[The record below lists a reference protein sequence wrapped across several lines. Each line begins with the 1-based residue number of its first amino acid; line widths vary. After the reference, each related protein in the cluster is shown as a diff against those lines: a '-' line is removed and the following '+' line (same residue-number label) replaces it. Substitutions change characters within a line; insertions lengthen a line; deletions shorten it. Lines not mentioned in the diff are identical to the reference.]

1 MKNFLRLLNYA
12 RPWRRFWPG
21 YIILAILSVV
31 FGIVNYSLISPVLK
45 LLFESPAK
53 EQVTAEITALAERTS
68 EFHMTMDWFEDIF
81 QYYMDKIFL
90 ASGPLKALLFVCAL
104 LVAASLLSNITRY
117 LSQTILVRMR
127 THIMQK
133 LRTDLFRKVSTMDV
147 GFYHTQQKGDILS
160 RVSNDV
166 TEVQNGVADSFH
178 MIFREPLLIIGFISY
193 CFILSP
199 KLTVVTLVTIP
210 LSGLA
215 IGAISKRLRKKAVET
230 QSLMGRI
237 VSHFDEAISGIRI
250 IKGFNAQGYVQDSFE
265 KTNVAHKK
273 SSRKMLYRQQLAHPT
288 SEFLGITIAAA
299 VLLFG
304 GWLQI
309 NDSLGMSMSTF
320 TVYILC
326 YWRVLEPAKNIAK
339 AYASIQRGLVSGE
352 RLFVILDAENRIK
365 DREDAVELSDF
376 KTGIEYRGVDFSY
389 GHDIA
394 VLKNVSVNIPKGK
407 MVALVG
413 PSGAG
418 KSTFADL
425 LPRFY
430 DVTGGGIFIDGKDI
444 RDYTLDS
451 LTSKMGIVTQESI
464 LFNDTVYNNIT
475 FGMENVTEEQVVE
488 AARIANAME
497 FIEQLPQKFETNIG
511 DRGENLSGGQ
521 RQRIAIAR
529 AVLKNPPILILDE
542 ATSALDTESERLVQ
556 DALYKLMKNRT
567 SIVIA
572 HRLSTIR
579 YADDIIVLKDGQ
591 IAEEGNHEKLMELN
605 GIYAGLCAMQAF
617 SQS

>member
-1 MKNFLRLLNYA
+1 MKSFWRLLNYA
-12 RPWRRFWPG
+12 RPFHRFWPG
-21 YIILAILSVV
+21 YIILALLSVI
-31 FGIVNYSLISPVLK
+31 FGVVNYTLISPVLN
-45 LLFESPAK
+45 LLFESPSQA
-53 EQVTAEITALAERTS
+53 EVTAQMATLAENTK
-68 EFHMTMDWFEDIF
+68 EFAFTKDWFIDTF
-81 QYYMDKIFL
+81 QYYLDKVFL
-90 ASGPLKALLFVCAL
+90 AHGALKALLFVCAL
-104 LVAASLLSNITRY
+104 LVGASMLSNLARY

-127 THIMQK
+127 THIMK
-133 LRTDLFRKVSTMDV
+133 NIRTDLFHKVSTMDV

-160 RVSNDV
+160 RISNDV

-178 MIFREPLLIIGFISY
+178 MIFREPLLIIGFLSA
-193 CFILSP
+193 CFIISP
-199 KLTVVTLVTIP
+199 RLTLMTLITIP
-210 LSGLA
+210 ISALV
-215 IGAISKRLRKKAVET
+215 IGGITKKLKKKAVTT

-250 IKGFNAQGYVQDSFE
+250 IKGFNAQKYVQENFE
-265 KTNVAHKK
+265 ETNIAHKK
-273 SSRKMLYRQQLAHPT
+273 SSRKMLYRQQLAHPL

-299 VLLFG
+299 VLMYA

-309 NDSLGMSMSTF
+309 GGKLGMSMSTLM
-320 TVYILC
+320 VYILC
-326 YWRVLEPAKNIAK
+326 YWRVLEPAKNIAN
-339 AYASIQRGLVSGE
+339 AYASIQRGMVSGE
-352 RLFVILDAENRIK
+352 RLFAILDAHNKITEK
-365 DREDAVELSDF
+365 ADAKTLKEF
-376 KTGIEYRGVDFSY
+376 KTNIEYRNVNFSY
-389 GHDIA
+389 GDTP
-394 VLKNVSVNIPKGK
+394 VLKNISVNIPKGK

-430 DVTGGGIFIDGKDI
+430 DVVGGQILIDGVDI

-451 LTSKMGIVTQESI
+451 LTSVMGIVTQESI
-464 LFNDTVYNNIT
+464 LFNDTIYNNIT
-475 FGMENVTEEQVVE
+475 FGMKNVKREDVIE
-488 AARIANAME
+488 AARIANALE
-497 FIEQLPQKFETNIG
+497 FIEQMPQKFETNIG

-556 DALYKLMKNRT
+556 DALYKLMQNRT

-579 YADDIIVLKDGQ
+579 YADDIIVLKEGE
-591 IAEEGNHEKLMELN
+591 IVEEGNHDQLTAKG
-605 GIYAGLCAMQAF
+605 GIYAGLCAMQVF
-617 SQS
+617 N

>member
-21 YIILAILSVV
+21 YIILAILSVI

-45 LLFESPAK
+45 LLFESPSNG
-53 EQVTAEITALAERTS
+53 QVSAEIATLADKTQ
-68 EFHMTMDWFEDIF
+68 EFSMSMDWFENTF

-90 ASGPLKALLFVCAL
+90 ANGPLKALLFVCAL
-104 LVAASLLSNITRY
+104 LVGASLLSNITRY

-127 THIMQK
+127 THIMKK

-147 GFYHTQQKGDILS
+147 GFYHTQQKGDIIS
-160 RVSNDV
+160 RISNDV

-178 MIFREPLLIIGFISY
+178 MIFREPLLIIGFITY
-193 CFILSP
+193 CFYLSP
-199 KLTVVTLVTIP
+199 KLTLVTLITIP

-250 IKGFNAQGYVQDSFE
+250 IKGFNAQKYVQENFE
-265 KTNVAHKK
+265 ETNNAHKR

-299 VLLFG
+299 VLLYG

-309 NDSLGMSMSTF
+309 HGKLGLSIGTF

-352 RLFVILDAENRIK
+352 RLFVILDAENTIK
-365 DREDAVELSDF
+365 EKKDALTLKEF
-376 KTGIEYRGVDFSY
+376 KEGIEYRGVDFSY
-389 GHDIA
+389 TGNVPVLRDINA
-394 VLKNVSVNIPKGK
+394 RIPKGK

-430 DVTGGGIFIDGKDI
+430 DVTGGGIFIDGHDI

-451 LTSKMGIVTQESI
+451 LTSQMGIVTQESI

-475 FGMENVTEEQVVE
+475 FGMENVSREKVVE
-488 AARIANAME
+488 AARIANALE
-497 FIEQLPQKFETNIG
+497 FIEQLPKKFETNIG

-556 DALYKLMKNRT
+556 DALYKLMQNRT

-579 YADDIIVLKDGQ
+579 YADDIIVMKDGK
-591 IAEEGNHEKLMELN
+591 IVEEGNHDQLMEKN
-605 GIYAGLCAMQAF
+605 GIYAGLCAMQVF
-617 SQS
+617 S

>member
-21 YIILAILSVV
+21 YIILAILSVI

-45 LLFESPAK
+45 LLFESPSN
-53 EQVTAEITALAERTS
+53 EQVSAEISTLADKTQ
-68 EFHMTMDWFEDIF
+68 EFSMSMDWFENTF

-90 ASGPLKALLFVCAL
+90 ANGPLKALLFVCAL
-104 LVAASLLSNITRY
+104 LVGASLLSNITRY

-127 THIMQK
+127 THIMKK

-147 GFYHTQQKGDILS
+147 GFYHTQQKGDIIS
-160 RVSNDV
+160 RISNDV

-178 MIFREPLLIIGFISY
+178 MIFREPLLIIGFITY
-193 CFILSP
+193 CFYLSP
-199 KLTVVTLVTIP
+199 KLTLVTLITIP

-250 IKGFNAQGYVQDSFE
+250 IKGFNAQKYVQKNFE
-265 KTNVAHKK
+265 ETNNAHKR

-299 VLLFG
+299 VLLYG

-309 NDSLGMSMSTF
+309 HGKLGLSIGTF

-352 RLFVILDAENRIK
+352 RLFVILDAENTIK
-365 DREDAVELSDF
+365 EKKDALTLKEF
-376 KTGIEYRGVDFSY
+376 KEGIEYRGVDFSY
-389 GHDIA
+389 TGNVPVLRDI
-394 VLKNVSVNIPKGK
+394 NVRIPKGK

-430 DVTGGGIFIDGKDI
+430 DVTGGGIFIDGHDI

-451 LTSKMGIVTQESI
+451 LTSQMGIVTQESI

-475 FGMENVTEEQVVE
+475 FGMENVSREKVVE
-488 AARIANAME
+488 AARIANALE
-497 FIEQLPQKFETNIG
+497 FIEQLPKKFETNIG

-556 DALYKLMKNRT
+556 DALYKLMQNRT

-579 YADDIIVLKDGQ
+579 YADDIIVMKDGK
-591 IAEEGNHEKLMELN
+591 IVEEGNHDQLMEKN
-605 GIYAGLCAMQAF
+605 GIYAGLCAMQVF
-617 SQS
+617 S

>member
-21 YIILAILSVV
+21 YIILAILSVI

-45 LLFESPAK
+45 LLFESPSN
-53 EQVTAEITALAERTS
+53 EQVSAEIATLADKTQ
-68 EFHMTMDWFEDIF
+68 EFSMSMDWFENTF

-90 ASGPLKALLFVCAL
+90 ANGPLKALLFVCAL
-104 LVAASLLSNITRY
+104 LVGASLLSNITRY

-127 THIMQK
+127 THIMKK

-147 GFYHTQQKGDILS
+147 GFYHTQQKGDIIS
-160 RVSNDV
+160 RISNDV

-178 MIFREPLLIIGFISY
+178 MIFREPLLIIGFITY
-193 CFILSP
+193 CFYLSP
-199 KLTVVTLVTIP
+199 KLTLVTLITIP

-250 IKGFNAQGYVQDSFE
+250 IKGFNAQKYVQENFE
-265 KTNVAHKK
+265 ETNNAHKR

-299 VLLFG
+299 VLLYG

-309 NDSLGMSMSTF
+309 HGKLGLSIGTF

-352 RLFVILDAENRIK
+352 RLFVILDAENTIK
-365 DREDAVELSDF
+365 EKKDALTLKEF
-376 KTGIEYRGVDFSY
+376 KEGIEYRGVDFSY
-389 GHDIA
+389 TGNVPVLRDINA
-394 VLKNVSVNIPKGK
+394 RIPKGK

-430 DVTGGGIFIDGKDI
+430 DVTGGGIFIDGHDI

-451 LTSKMGIVTQESI
+451 LTSQMGIVTQESI

-475 FGMENVTEEQVVE
+475 FGMENVSREKVVE
-488 AARIANAME
+488 AARIANALE
-497 FIEQLPQKFETNIG
+497 FIEQLPKKFETNIG

-556 DALYKLMKNRT
+556 DALYKLMQNRT

-579 YADDIIVLKDGQ
+579 YADDIIVMKDGK
-591 IAEEGNHEKLMELN
+591 IVEEGNHDQLMEKN
-605 GIYAGLCAMQAF
+605 GIYAGLCAMQVF
-617 SQS
+617 S

>member
-21 YIILAILSVV
+21 YIILAILSVI

-45 LLFESPAK
+45 LLFESPSN
-53 EQVTAEITALAERTS
+53 EQVSAEIATLADKTQ
-68 EFHMTMDWFEDIF
+68 EFSLSMDWFENTF

-90 ASGPLKALLFVCAL
+90 ANGPLKALLFVCAL
-104 LVAASLLSNITRY
+104 LVGASLLSNITRY

-127 THIMQK
+127 THIMKK

-147 GFYHTQQKGDILS
+147 GFYHTQQKGDIIS
-160 RVSNDV
+160 RISNDV

-178 MIFREPLLIIGFISY
+178 MIFREPLLIIGFITY
-193 CFILSP
+193 CFYLSP
-199 KLTVVTLVTIP
+199 KLTLVTLITIP

-250 IKGFNAQGYVQDSFE
+250 IKGFNAQKYVQENFE
-265 KTNVAHKK
+265 ETNNAHKR

-299 VLLFG
+299 VLLYG

-309 NDSLGMSMSTF
+309 HGKLGLSIGTF

-352 RLFVILDAENRIK
+352 RLFVILDAENTIK
-365 DREDAVELSDF
+365 EKKDALTLKEF
-376 KTGIEYRGVDFSY
+376 KEGIEYRGVDFSY
-389 GHDIA
+389 TGNVPVLRDINA
-394 VLKNVSVNIPKGK
+394 RIPKGK

-430 DVTGGGIFIDGKDI
+430 DVTGGGIFIDGHDI

-451 LTSKMGIVTQESI
+451 LTSQMGIVTQESI

-475 FGMENVTEEQVVE
+475 FGMENVSREKVVE
-488 AARIANAME
+488 AARIANALE
-497 FIEQLPQKFETNIG
+497 FIEQLPKKFETNIG

-556 DALYKLMKNRT
+556 DALYKLMQNRT

-579 YADDIIVLKDGQ
+579 YADDIIVMKDGK
-591 IAEEGNHEKLMELN
+591 IVEEGNHDQLMEKN
-605 GIYAGLCAMQAF
+605 GIYAGLCAMQVF
-617 SQS
+617 S

>member
-21 YIILAILSVV
+21 YIILAVLSVI
-31 FGIVNYSLISPVLK
+31 FGIVNYSLISPVLR
-45 LLFESPAK
+45 LLFESPTN
-53 EQVTAEITALAERTS
+53 EQVSAEISALADKTR
-68 EFHMTMDWFEDIF
+68 EFSMSMDWFEDTF

-90 ASGPLKALLFVCAL
+90 ANGPLKALLFVCAL
-104 LVAASLLSNITRY
+104 LVGASLLSNITRY

-127 THIMQK
+127 THIMKK

-147 GFYHTQQKGDILS
+147 GFYHTQQKGDIIS
-160 RVSNDV
+160 RISNDV

-193 CFILSP
+193 CFYLSP
-199 KLTVVTLVTIP
+199 KLTLVTLVTIP

-215 IGAISKRLRKKAVET
+215 IGALSKRLRKKAIET

-250 IKGFNAQGYVQDSFE
+250 IKGFNAQKYVQENFE
-265 KTNVAHKK
+265 QTNEAHKK

-299 VLLFG
+299 VLLYG

-309 NDSLGMSMSTF
+309 NGSLGLSMGTF

-352 RLFVILDAENRIK
+352 RLFVILDAENQIK
-365 DREDAVELSDF
+365 EKDDAKTLKEF
-376 KTGIEYRGVDFSY
+376 KSGIEYRGVNFSY
-389 GHDIA
+389 NEDVP
-394 VLKNVSVNIPKGK
+394 VLKDVSVCIPKGK

-430 DVTGGGIFIDGKDI
+430 DVTGGGIFIDGVDI

-451 LTSKMGIVTQESI
+451 LTAQMGIVTQESI

-475 FGMENVTEEQVVE
+475 FGMEHVSEKQVVE
-488 AARIANAME
+488 AARIANALE
-497 FIEQLPQKFETNIG
+497 FIKQLPHGFQTNIG

-556 DALYKLMKNRT
+556 DALYKLMQNRT

-579 YADDIIVLKDGQ
+579 YADDIVVMKEGRIV
-591 IAEEGNHEKLMELN
+591 EEGNHDALMEKN
-605 GIYAGLCAMQAF
+605 GIYAGLCAMQVF
-617 SQS
+617 S

>member
-21 YIILAILSVV
+21 YIVLAILSVI

-45 LLFESPAK
+45 LLFEAPGN
-53 EQVTAEITALAERTS
+53 EQVSTEIATLAEKTQHFS
-68 EFHMTMDWFEDIF
+68 MSMDWFENTF

-90 ASGPLKALLFVCAL
+90 AAGPLKALLFVCAL
-104 LVAASLLSNITRY
+104 LVGASLLSNVTRY

-127 THIMQK
+127 THIMKK

-147 GFYHTQQKGDILS
+147 GFYHTQQKGDIIS
-160 RVSNDV
+160 RISNDV

-193 CFILSP
+193 CFYLSP
-199 KLTVVTLVTIP
+199 KLTLVTLITIP

-215 IGAISKRLRKKAVET
+215 IGAISKKLRKKAVET

-250 IKGFNAQGYVQDSFE
+250 IKGFNAQKYVQENFE
-265 KTNVAHKK
+265 ETNNAHKK

-299 VLLFG
+299 VLLYG

-309 NDSLGMSMSTF
+309 NGSLGLSIGTF

-352 RLFVILDAENRIK
+352 RLFVILDAENNIK
-365 DREDAVELSDF
+365 EKENAVTLKEF
-376 KTGIEYRGVDFSY
+376 KEGIEYRGVNFSY
-389 GHDIA
+389 TENIP
-394 VLKNVSVNIPKGK
+394 VLRNINASIPKGK

-430 DVTGGGIFIDGKDI
+430 DVTGGGIFIDGRDI

-451 LTSKMGIVTQESI
+451 LTSQMGIVTQESI

-475 FGMENVTEEQVVE
+475 FGMENVSKEQVVE
-488 AARIANAME
+488 AARIANALE
-497 FIEQLPQKFETNIG
+497 FIEQLPKKFETNIG

-556 DALYKLMKNRT
+556 DALYKLMQNRT

-579 YADDIIVLKDGQ
+579 YADDIIVMKDGQ
-591 IAEEGNHEKLMELN
+591 IVEEGNHDALMEKN
-605 GIYAGLCAMQAF
+605 GIYAGLCAMQVF
-617 SQS
+617 S

>member
-21 YIILAILSVV
+21 YIILAILSVI

-45 LLFESPAK
+45 LLFESPSN
-53 EQVTAEITALAERTS
+53 EQVSAEIATLADKTQ
-68 EFHMTMDWFEDIF
+68 EFSMSMDWFENTF

-90 ASGPLKALLFVCAL
+90 ANGPLKALLFVCAL
-104 LVAASLLSNITRY
+104 LVGASLLSNITRY

-127 THIMQK
+127 THIMKK

-147 GFYHTQQKGDILS
+147 GFYHTQQKGDIIS
-160 RVSNDV
+160 RISNDV

-178 MIFREPLLIIGFISY
+178 MIFREPLLIIGFITY
-193 CFILSP
+193 CFYLSP
-199 KLTVVTLVTIP
+199 KLTLVTLITIP

-250 IKGFNAQGYVQDSFE
+250 IKGFNAQKYVQENFE
-265 KTNVAHKK
+265 ETNNAHKK

-299 VLLFG
+299 VLLYG

-309 NDSLGMSMSTF
+309 HGKLGLSIGTF

-352 RLFVILDAENRIK
+352 RLFVILDAENTIK
-365 DREDAVELSDF
+365 EKKDAITLKEF
-376 KTGIEYRGVDFSY
+376 KEGIEYRGVSFSY
-389 GHDIA
+389 NENVP
-394 VLKNVSVNIPKGK
+394 VLKDINASIPKGK

-430 DVTGGGIFIDGKDI
+430 DVTAGGIFIDGHDI

-475 FGMENVTEEQVVE
+475 FGMENVSREKVVE
-488 AARIANAME
+488 AARIANALE
-497 FIEQLPQKFETNIG
+497 FIEQLPKKFETNIG

-556 DALYKLMKNRT
+556 DALYKLMANRT

-579 YADDIIVLKDGQ
+579 YADDIIVMKDGK
-591 IAEEGNHEKLMELN
+591 IVEEGNQDQLMEKN
-605 GIYAGLCAMQAF
+605 GIYAGLCAMQVF
-617 SQS
+617 S

>member
-21 YIILAILSVV
+21 YIILAILSVI

-45 LLFESPAK
+45 LLFESPSN
-53 EQVTAEITALAERTS
+53 EQVSAEIATLADKTQNFS
-68 EFHMTMDWFEDIF
+68 MSMDWFENTF

-90 ASGPLKALLFVCAL
+90 AAGPLKALLFVCAL
-104 LVAASLLSNITRY
+104 LVGASLLSNITRY

-127 THIMQK
+127 THIMKK

-147 GFYHTQQKGDILS
+147 GFYHTQQKGDIIS
-160 RVSNDV
+160 RISNDV

-178 MIFREPLLIIGFISY
+178 MIFREPLLIIGFITY
-193 CFILSP
+193 CFYLSP
-199 KLTVVTLVTIP
+199 KLTLVTLITIP

-250 IKGFNAQGYVQDSFE
+250 IKGFNAQKYVQDNFE
-265 KTNVAHKK
+265 ETNTAHKR

-299 VLLFG
+299 VLLYG

-309 NDSLGMSMSTF
+309 HGKLGLSIGTF

-352 RLFVILDAENRIK
+352 RLFVILDAKNNIKEKENAITLK
-365 DREDAVELSDF
+365 EF
-376 KTGIEYRGVDFSY
+376 KQGIEYRGVNFSY
-389 GHDIA
+389 TKDVPVLRDINA
-394 VLKNVSVNIPKGK
+394 SIPKGK

-430 DVTGGGIFIDGKDI
+430 DVTGGGIFIDGHDI

-451 LTSKMGIVTQESI
+451 LTSQMGIVTQESI

-475 FGMENVTEEQVVE
+475 FGMENVSREKVIE
-488 AARIANAME
+488 AARIANALE
-497 FIEQLPQKFETNIG
+497 FIEQLPKKFETNIG

-556 DALYKLMKNRT
+556 DALYKLMANRT

-579 YADDIIVLKDGQ
+579 YADNIIVMKDGK
-591 IAEEGNHEKLMELN
+591 IVEEGNHDQLMEKN
-605 GIYAGLCAMQAF
+605 GIYAGLCAMQVF
-617 SQS
+617 S

>member
-31 FGIVNYSLISPVLK
+31 FGIINYSLISPVLK
-45 LLFESPAK
+45 LLFDAPVS
-53 EQVTAEITALAERTS
+53 EQVSAEIATLAEKTS
-68 EFHMTMDWFEDIF
+68 EFSFSMDWFENAF
-81 QYYMDKIFL
+81 QYILDKIYL

-104 LVAASLLSNITRY
+104 LVGASLLSNITRY

-160 RVSNDV
+160 RISNDV

-178 MIFREPLLIIGFISY
+178 MIFREPLLIIGFITY

-199 KLTVVTLVTIP
+199 KLTVVTLITIP

-215 IGAISKRLRKKAVET
+215 IGAIAKRLRKKAITT
-230 QSLMGRI
+230 QKLMGRI

-250 IKGFNAQGYVQDSFE
+250 IKGFNAQKYVQDNFE
-265 KTNVAHKK
+265 NTNNAHKK
-273 SSRKMLYRQQLAHPT
+273 SSRKMFYRQQLAHPT

-299 VLLFG
+299 VLLYG

-309 NDSLGMSMSTF
+309 NGSLGMGFTTF

-352 RLFVILDAENRIK
+352 RLFVILDAENKIKEKPNALRLEEFK
-365 DREDAVELSDF
+365 DR
-376 KTGIEYRGVDFSY
+376 IEYRGVNFNYTD
-389 GHDIA
+389 GIP
-394 VLKNVSVNIPKGK
+394 VLKNVSVDIPKGK

-430 DVTGGGIFIDGKDI
+430 DVSGGGIFIDGHDI

-451 LTSKMGIVTQESI
+451 LTSQMGIVTQESI

-475 FGMENVTEEQVVE
+475 FGMENVSREQVVE
-488 AARIANAME
+488 AARIANALE
-497 FIEQLPQKFETNIG
+497 FIEQLPQGFQTNIG

-579 YADDIIVLKDGQ
+579 YADDIIVMKDGQ
-591 IAEEGNHEKLMELN
+591 IVEEGNHDQLIKNN
-605 GIYAGLCAMQAF
+605 GIYAGLCAMQEF
-617 SQS
+617 S

>member
-21 YIILAILSVV
+21 YIILAILSVI

-45 LLFESPAK
+45 LLFESPSN
-53 EQVTAEITALAERTS
+53 EQVSAEIATLAEKTQNFS
-68 EFHMTMDWFEDIF
+68 MSMDWFENTF

-90 ASGPLKALLFVCAL
+90 ANGPLKALLFVCAL
-104 LVAASLLSNITRY
+104 LVGASLLSNITRY

-127 THIMQK
+127 THIMKK

-147 GFYHTQQKGDILS
+147 GFYHTQQKGDIIS
-160 RVSNDV
+160 RISNDV

-178 MIFREPLLIIGFISY
+178 MIFREPLLIIGFITY
-193 CFILSP
+193 CFYLSP
-199 KLTVVTLVTIP
+199 KLTLVTLITIP

-250 IKGFNAQGYVQDSFE
+250 IKGFNAQKYVQDNFE
-265 KTNVAHKK
+265 DTNNAHKK

-299 VLLFG
+299 VLLYG

-309 NDSLGMSMSTF
+309 HGNLGLSIGTF

-352 RLFVILDAENRIK
+352 RLFVILDAENKIK
-365 DREDAVELSDF
+365 EKSDALTLKQFS
-376 KTGIEYRGVDFSY
+376 KGIEYRNVSFSY
-389 GHDIA
+389 NEDVP
-394 VLKNVSVNIPKGK
+394 VLKNIFANIPKGK

-430 DVTGGGIFIDGKDI
+430 DVTGGGIFIDGHDI
-444 RDYTLDS
+444 RGYTLDS
-451 LTSKMGIVTQESI
+451 LTSQMGIVTQESI

-475 FGMENVTEEQVVE
+475 FGMENVSREQVVE
-488 AARIANAME
+488 AARIANALE
-497 FIEQLPQKFETNIG
+497 FIEQFPKKFETNIG

-556 DALYKLMKNRT
+556 DALYKLMQNRT

-579 YADDIIVLKDGQ
+579 YADDIIVMKDGA
-591 IAEEGNHEKLMELN
+591 IVEEGNHEELMEKN
-605 GIYAGLCAMQAF
+605 GIYASLCAIQVF
-617 SQS
+617 S

>member
-21 YIILAILSVV
+21 YIILAVLSVI
-31 FGIVNYSLISPVLK
+31 FGIVNYSLISPVLR
-45 LLFESPAK
+45 LLFESPTN
-53 EQVTAEITALAERTS
+53 EQVSAEISALADKTR
-68 EFHMTMDWFEDIF
+68 EFSMSMDWFEDTF

-90 ASGPLKALLFVCAL
+90 ANGPLKALLFVCAL
-104 LVAASLLSNITRY
+104 LVGASLLSNITRY

-127 THIMQK
+127 THIMKK

-147 GFYHTQQKGDILS
+147 GFYHTQQKGDIIS
-160 RVSNDV
+160 RISNDV

-193 CFILSP
+193 CFYLSP
-199 KLTVVTLVTIP
+199 KLTLVTLVTIP

-215 IGAISKRLRKKAVET
+215 IGALSKRLRKKAIET

-250 IKGFNAQGYVQDSFE
+250 IKGFNAQKYVQENFE
-265 KTNVAHKK
+265 QTNEAHKK

-299 VLLFG
+299 VLLYG

-309 NDSLGMSMSTF
+309 NGSLGLSMGTF

-352 RLFVILDAENRIK
+352 RLFVILDAENQIK
-365 DREDAVELSDF
+365 EKDDAKTLKEF
-376 KTGIEYRGVDFSY
+376 KSCIEYRGVNFSY
-389 GHDIA
+389 NEDVP
-394 VLKNVSVNIPKGK
+394 VLKDVSVCIPKGK

-430 DVTGGGIFIDGKDI
+430 DVTGGGIFIDGVDI

-451 LTSKMGIVTQESI
+451 LTAQMGIVTQESI

-475 FGMENVTEEQVVE
+475 FGMEHVSEKQVVE
-488 AARIANAME
+488 AARIANALD
-497 FIEQLPQKFETNIG
+497 FIKQLPHGFQTNIG

-556 DALYKLMKNRT
+556 DALYKLMQNRT

-579 YADDIIVLKDGQ
+579 YADDIVVMKDGR
-591 IAEEGNHEKLMELN
+591 IVEEGNHDALMEKN
-605 GIYAGLCAMQAF
+605 GIYAGLCAMQVF
-617 SQS
+617 S

>member
-1 MKNFLRLLNYA
+1 M
-12 RPWRRFWPG
+12 
-21 YIILAILSVV
+21 S
-31 FGIVNYSLISPVLK
+31 
-45 LLFESPAK
+45 
-53 EQVTAEITALAERTS
+53 
-68 EFHMTMDWFEDIF
+68 MDWFENTF

-90 ASGPLKALLFVCAL
+90 ANGPLKALLFVCAL
-104 LVAASLLSNITRY
+104 LVGASLLSNITRY

-127 THIMQK
+127 THIMKK

-147 GFYHTQQKGDILS
+147 GFYHTQQKGDIIS
-160 RVSNDV
+160 RISNDV

-178 MIFREPLLIIGFISY
+178 MIFREPLLIIGFITY
-193 CFILSP
+193 CFYLSP
-199 KLTVVTLVTIP
+199 KLTLVTLITIP

-250 IKGFNAQGYVQDSFE
+250 IKGFNAQKYVQENFE
-265 KTNVAHKK
+265 ETNNAHKR

-299 VLLFG
+299 VLLYG

-309 NDSLGMSMSTF
+309 HGKLGLSIGTF

-352 RLFVILDAENRIK
+352 RLFVILDAENTIK
-365 DREDAVELSDF
+365 EKKDALTLKEF
-376 KTGIEYRGVDFSY
+376 KEGIEYRGVDFSY
-389 GHDIA
+389 TGNVPVLRDINA
-394 VLKNVSVNIPKGK
+394 RIPKGK

-430 DVTGGGIFIDGKDI
+430 DVTGGGIFIDGHDI

-451 LTSKMGIVTQESI
+451 LTSQMGIVTQESI

-475 FGMENVTEEQVVE
+475 FGMENVSREKVVE
-488 AARIANAME
+488 AARIANALE
-497 FIEQLPQKFETNIG
+497 FIEQLPKKFETNIG

-556 DALYKLMKNRT
+556 DALYKLMQNRT

-579 YADDIIVLKDGQ
+579 YADDIIVMKDGK
-591 IAEEGNHEKLMELN
+591 IVEEGNHDQLMEKN
-605 GIYAGLCAMQAF
+605 GIYAGLCAMQVF
-617 SQS
+617 S

>member
-21 YIILAILSVV
+21 YIILAILSVI

-45 LLFESPAK
+45 LLFESPSN
-53 EQVTAEITALAERTS
+53 EQVSAEIATLAEKTQNFS
-68 EFHMTMDWFEDIF
+68 MSMDWFENTF

-90 ASGPLKALLFVCAL
+90 ANGPLKALLFVCAL
-104 LVAASLLSNITRY
+104 LVGASLLSNITRY

-127 THIMQK
+127 THIMKK

-147 GFYHTQQKGDILS
+147 GFYHTQQKGDIIS
-160 RVSNDV
+160 RISNDV

-178 MIFREPLLIIGFISY
+178 MIFREPLLIIGFITY
-193 CFILSP
+193 CFYLSP
-199 KLTVVTLVTIP
+199 KLTLVTLITIP

-250 IKGFNAQGYVQDSFE
+250 IKGFNAQKYVQDNFE
-265 KTNVAHKK
+265 DTNNAHKK

-299 VLLFG
+299 VLLYG

-309 NDSLGMSMSTF
+309 HGNLGLSIGTF

-352 RLFVILDAENRIK
+352 RLFVILDAENKIK
-365 DREDAVELSDF
+365 EKPDALTLKQFS
-376 KTGIEYRGVDFSY
+376 KGIEYRNVSFSY
-389 GHDIA
+389 NEDVP
-394 VLKNVSVNIPKGK
+394 VLKNIFANIPKGK

-430 DVTGGGIFIDGKDI
+430 DVTGGGIFIDGHDI

-451 LTSKMGIVTQESI
+451 LTSQMGIVTQESI

-475 FGMENVTEEQVVE
+475 FGMENVSREQVVE
-488 AARIANAME
+488 AARIANALE
-497 FIEQLPQKFETNIG
+497 FIEQLPKKFETNIG

-556 DALYKLMKNRT
+556 DALYKLMQNRT

-579 YADDIIVLKDGQ
+579 YADDIIVMKDGA
-591 IAEEGNHEKLMELN
+591 IVEEGNHEELLEKN
-605 GIYAGLCAMQAF
+605 GIYASLCAMQVF
-617 SQS
+617 S